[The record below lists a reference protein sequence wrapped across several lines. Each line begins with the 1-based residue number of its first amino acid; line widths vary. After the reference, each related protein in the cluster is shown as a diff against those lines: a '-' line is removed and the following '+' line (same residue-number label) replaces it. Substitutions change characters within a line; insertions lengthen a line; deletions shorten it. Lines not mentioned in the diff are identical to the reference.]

1 MSIRLGAKTALHLAS
16 EGRFST
22 LLRKIGHR
30 LHEGWYQEDVSYG
43 LRRDLQAPFTA
54 PAAKAPI
61 YVRQIRPEDIETLC
75 DGWRD
80 DPELAWRR
88 ELLEKDLRTCYVA
101 VDERTGAPC
110 YMQWLMSSDQNWQ
123 IQTIGAFPKLKPD
136 EALLENA
143 YTPASHRGL
152 GIMPAA
158 MALIAAKAADFGAR
172 YVITFV
178 HRDNVPS
185 LKGCEKA
192 GFSTYCIPRRSDAFF
207 GVIRRLRFEAT
218 LAEAI

>member
-80 DPELAWRR
+80 DPELAWRPRAPR
-88 ELLEKDLRTCYVA
+88 EGPANMLRGSRRAYRRTLLHAVA
-101 VDERTGAPC
+101 DE
-110 YMQWLMSSDQNWQ
+110 L
-123 IQTIGAFPKLKPD
+123 
-136 EALLENA
+136 
-143 YTPASHRGL
+143 
-152 GIMPAA
+152 
-158 MALIAAKAADFGAR
+158 
-172 YVITFV
+172 
-178 HRDNVPS
+178 
-185 LKGCEKA
+185 
-192 GFSTYCIPRRSDAFF
+192 
-207 GVIRRLRFEAT
+207 
-218 LAEAI
+218 